1 MPDDASDPW
10 PEGTGQFATTHW
22 SLVLSA
28 GRGDDTRSREALARL
43 CQTYGYPLY
52 AFVRRHG
59 RGPEDA
65 QDLTQGFFAHLIEN
79 HALATVDRAKGTFRA
94 FLLASLRNFMCKEW
108 DRARALK
115 RGGGK
120 PHLPL
125 DTTFAETRYGRE
137 PADPAS
143 PRKVF
148 ERNWALTLLEQVLE
162 RLRVE
167 QAAVGKGAQFELLQD
182 CLMGSPD
189 APRYAALA
197 GRLGLKEE
205 AVRVTVSRL
214 RRRYREL
221 LREEIAQT
229 VSSPAEIDEEIR
241 HLFAALG
248 S

>member
-1 MPDDASDPW
+1 MSAEAS
-10 PEGTGQFATTHW
+10 ENVSANANQFPMTHW
-22 SLVLSA
+22 SLVLRAS
-28 GRGDDTRSREALARL
+28 RGEDTRSHEALARL
-43 CQTYGYPLY
+43 CQTYWYPLY

-59 RGPEDA
+59 HGPEDA
-65 QDLTQGFFAHLIEN
+65 QDLTQGFFAQLLEN
-79 HALATVDRAKGTFRA
+79 HALATVDRGKGTFRS
-94 FLLASLRNFMCKEW
+94 FLLASLRHFMANEW
-108 DRARALK
+108 DRAQTQK
-115 RGGGK
+115 RGGAEI
-120 PHLPL
+120 HVPL
-125 DTTFAETRYGRE
+125 DAASAEMRYARE

-143 PRKVF
+143 PEKIF

-162 RLRVE
+162 RLRAE
-167 QAAVGKGAQFELLQD
+167 QVAAGKGVQFDQLQD

-197 GRLGLKEE
+197 ARIGLNEE
-205 AVRVTVSRL
+205 AARMTVSRL

-229 VSSPAEIDEEIR
+229 VSTPAEVEEEIA

>member
-1 MPDDASDPW
+1 MSQESSESPAPA
-10 PEGTGQFATTHW
+10 GLFATTHW

-28 GRGDDTRSREALARL
+28 GRGDDTRSQEALARL
-43 CQTYGYPLY
+43 CQTYWYPLY

-65 QDLTQGFFAHLIEN
+65 QDLTQGFFAHLLEN
-79 HALATVDRAKGTFRA
+79 HALVTVDRAKGTFRA
-94 FLLASLRNFMCKEW
+94 FLLASLRHFMANESE
-108 DRARALK
+108 RARTQK

-120 PHLPL
+120 IHVPL
-125 DTTFAETRYGRE
+125 DPATAETRYGWE

-143 PRKVF
+143 PDKVF

-162 RLRVE
+162 RLHAE
-167 QAAVGKGAQFELLQD
+167 QAAAGKGAQFEHLQD

-189 APRYAALA
+189 APRYAALTD
-197 GRLGLKEE
+197 RLGLKEE
-205 AVRVTVSRL
+205 AVRVAVSRL

-229 VSSPAEIDEEIR
+229 VSSPGEIEEEIR